1 MRAGILTLALSIA
14 LSVLLHAQD
23 APLRR
28 YSAIVDQYRGDPERV
43 RADSTALAP
52 AELDVVVGGAAAKE
66 SGWAP
71 AQLQAAMLMH
81 LEAAL
86 LLAGQRDDR
95 MWAHIRSG
103 QALGEALGRDR
114 DQAWFVHR
122 WYTLVTRL
130 FHDDA
135 RLTPIRRAW
144 MAFAWNSAID
154 SFEDGLRFEYKALT
168 PPRGLPGLSVRA
180 LDSSEL
186 RGAVA
191 NFERAA
197 AAGVSS
203 PRFMP
208 RDFACCMVT
217 TRRQG
222 DPLNRRRPRQ
232 RQARAISHTCF
243 WGQWTS
249 ATDSSR
255 RPRVT
260 IGRRRASFHMH
271 RVVESRSARCWREPG
286 AAPRQPP
293 SSSARPPRA
302 WRRHRST
309 HGGSTCRRVHS
320 SPPTH

>member
-1 MRAGILTLALSIA
+1 
-14 LSVLLHAQD
+14 
-23 APLRR
+23 
-28 YSAIVDQYRGDPERV
+28 
-43 RADSTALAP
+43 
-52 AELDVVVGGAAAKE
+52 
-66 SGWAP
+66 
-71 AQLQAAMLMH
+71 MLMH

-197 AAGVSS
+197 AAGVLVAALHAARLRMLHGDNAAARRSFEQAATAPTPSTRYLAHLFLGAMDERDGQLQAAESHYRAASS
-203 PRFMP
+203 VFPYAQSGRVALSSLLARTGRGAEAAAVIVRTAPSSLAATSF
-208 RDFACCMVT
+208 
-217 TRRQG
+217 
-222 DPLNRRRPRQ
+222 DPWWLYL
-232 RQARAISHTCF
+232 
-243 WGQWTS
+243 
-249 ATDSSR
+249 
-255 RPRVT
+255 
-260 IGRRRASFHMH
+260 
-271 RVVESRSARCWREPG
+271 
-286 AAPRQPP
+286 PP
-293 SSSARPPRA
+293 SPFVAADTLRGMYA
-302 WRRHRST
+302 E
-309 HGGSTCRRVHS
+309 VQK
-320 SPPTH
+320 